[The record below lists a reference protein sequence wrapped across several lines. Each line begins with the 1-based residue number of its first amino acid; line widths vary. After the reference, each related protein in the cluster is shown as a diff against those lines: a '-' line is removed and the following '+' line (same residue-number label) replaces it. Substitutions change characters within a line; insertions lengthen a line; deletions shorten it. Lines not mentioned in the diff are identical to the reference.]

1 MQAENQRRIA
11 LSDNGNFS
19 YHVSLSPVV
28 SPVGG
33 YALMI
38 SSRLKTARKPNEEHV
53 KFLACLEPENLR
65 ALGELIQQTLEMR
78 TQGGAA

>member
-38 SSRLKTARKPNEEHV
+38 TSRLKTA
-53 KFLACLEPENLR
+53 C
-65 ALGELIQQTLEMR
+65 
-78 TQGGAA
+78 